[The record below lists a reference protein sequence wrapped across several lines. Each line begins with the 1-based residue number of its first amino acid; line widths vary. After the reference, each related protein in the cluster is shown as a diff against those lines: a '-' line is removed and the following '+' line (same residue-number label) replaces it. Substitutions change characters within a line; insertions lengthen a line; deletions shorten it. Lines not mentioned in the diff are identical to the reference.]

1 MFSLKQLLRMLA
13 LQRHFKNLHVCY
25 LLSDSFKKPF
35 GKDPHPAGCSGLQ
48 ETLLFVPK
56 MVSAGRAMA
65 PGLGV
70 NLPAALAHQETL
82 TPRSVMDHAETK
94 VCSKLPYLH
103 SLC

>member
-1 MFSLKQLLRMLA
+1 MFSLKQLLGMLA
-13 LQRHFKNLHVCY
+13 LRRHFKNLCVCY
-25 LLSDSFKKPF
+25 LLSDLFKKPF

-56 MVSAGRAMA
+56 MVSAGRGTA

-82 TPRSVMDHAETK
+82 TSCSVMDPAETK
-94 VCSKLPYLH
+94 VS
-103 SLC
+103 S